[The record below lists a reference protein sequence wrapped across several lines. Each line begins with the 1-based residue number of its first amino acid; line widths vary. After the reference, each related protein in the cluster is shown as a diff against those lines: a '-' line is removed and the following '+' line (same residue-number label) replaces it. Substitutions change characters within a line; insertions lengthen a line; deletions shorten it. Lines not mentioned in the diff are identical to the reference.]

1 MDAELL
7 QLRKRITNNFKLSG
21 FLIRSEN
28 SSYLAEQLLPFDRA
42 ERDKWLTVIT
52 ENLQGQ
58 KLASPHV
65 ERSALEKA
73 INELNRVGLDEGETV
88 FAVIDAFTVPRYR
101 YNQRNKKFELD
112 AQPRQLLTQPGMKST
127 YLQQRYAMLLQKTLR
142 HDLFAPAVIQDGVG
156 ADAQAKK
163 FKLQFAENL
172 LATNSMKEAV
182 VLGLLTQLK
191 EGKFYVEDPTGC
203 VQLDLSGARFHAGFF
218 CEGCF
223 VLAEGKYSNGVLK
236 VDGLGFPPAEAATSS
251 RAFFG
256 TANSWGGESGKLLKY
271 SPRLQEL
278 ERTNTETTIVFLSD
292 VRLDLPI
299 VMEKLRQLFVG
310 YDSCPP
316 QAIVLMGP
324 FSSSSKNQ
332 HEMRQHFDALG
343 GLAAGCDQLKRQ
355 TDLILVPSTE
365 DPTAPNILPRAPLP
379 ECLAAGLIKA
389 WPRTQLATNPCR
401 LQYCTQQIVVCRLD
415 LMAKFCRNTLH
426 FPEDTSHIEQ
436 HFARTIVCQ
445 GHLVPIHPIA
455 MPVHWDY
462 DPSLWL
468 YPLPDLIVMGDS
480 CQSFQ
485 STQHACTVLNTGSF
499 VKSKFAFK
507 VYIPATRTIEDSE
520 IPGDMDLS

>member
-1 MDAELL
+1 MDELA
-7 QLRKRITNNFKLSG
+7 QLRKRITTSFKLCG

-28 SSYLAEQLLPFDRA
+28 SNFLAEQLIPFEPA
-42 ERDKWLTVIT
+42 EREKWMTVIT

-58 KLASPHV
+58 KLSTPHV
-65 ERSALEKA
+65 ERESLEKA

-88 FAVIDAFTVPRYR
+88 FSVIDAFTVPRYR
-101 YNQRNKKFELD
+101 YNTRIKKFERD
-112 AQPRQLLTQPGMKST
+112 TQPRRLLTQPRMKSD

-142 HDLFAPAVIQDGVG
+142 HDLFAPAVIQDGV
-156 ADAQAKK
+156 AAEAQTKK
-163 FKLQFAENL
+163 FKLQYAENL
-172 LATNSMKEAV
+172 LATSNMKEAV

-191 EGKFYVEDPTGC
+191 EGKFYVEDPTGS

-223 VLAEGKYSNGVLK
+223 VLAEGSYANGVLK
-236 VDGLGFPPAEAATSS
+236 VDGLGFPPAEVASSS

-256 TANSWGGESGKLLKY
+256 TGNTWGGESAKLLKY

-278 ERTNTETTIVFLSD
+278 ERTNTETTLVFLSD
-292 VRLDLPI
+292 VRLDLPV

-324 FSSSSKNQ
+324 FTASTRNH
-332 HEMRQHFDALG
+332 HELRHHLDALG
-343 GLAAGCDQLKRQ
+343 ALAAGCEQLKKQ
-355 TDLILVPSTE
+355 TDIILVPSTE
-365 DPTAPNILPRAPLP
+365 DPTAPNIFPRAPLP
-379 ECLAAGLIKA
+379 ECLAAGLLKA

-426 FPEDTSHIEQ
+426 FPPDTEHIEQ
-436 HFARTIVCQ
+436 HFARTLVCQ
-445 GHLVPIHPIA
+445 NHLVPIHPIA

-462 DPSLWL
+462 DPALWL
-468 YPLPDLIVMGDS
+468 YPLPDLIVMADS
-480 CQSFQ
+480 CQSFV
-485 STQHACTVLNTGSF
+485 STQHGCTVLNTGSF

-507 VYIPATRTIEDSE
+507 VYIPATRSIEDSE
-520 IPGDMDLS
+520 IPGDMELA

>member
-1 MDAELL
+1 MDAELIP
-7 QLRKRITNNFKLSG
+7 LRKRITNIFKLCG

-28 SSYLAEQLLPFDRA
+28 STYLAEQLLPFDA
-42 ERDKWLTVIT
+42 DERDKWLTVIT

-58 KLASPHV
+58 KLTTPHV
-65 ERSALEKA
+65 ERAALEKA

-88 FAVIDAFTVPRYR
+88 FALIDAFTVPRYR
-101 YNQRNKKFELD
+101 YNTRIKKFEPD
-112 AQPRQLLTQPGMKST
+112 TTPRQLLSAPRMKSD
-127 YLQQRYAMLLQKTLR
+127 YMQQRYAMLLQKTLR

-172 LATNSMKEAV
+172 LATNTMREAV

-191 EGKFYVEDPTGC
+191 EGKFYVEDPTGSIE
-203 VQLDLSGARFHAGFF
+203 LDLSGARFHAGFF

-223 VLAEGKYSNGVLK
+223 VLAEGHYSNGVLK
-236 VDGLGFPPAEAATSS
+236 VDGLGFPPAEPATSS

-256 TANSWGGESGKLLKY
+256 TANTWGGESSKLLKY

-292 VRLDLPI
+292 VRLDLP
-299 VMEKLRQLFVG
+299 VVTEKLRQLFVG

-324 FSSSSKNQ
+324 FTASTRNH
-332 HEMRQHFDALG
+332 HEMRQHLTALG
-343 GLAAGCDQLKRQ
+343 KLAAGCEQLKKQ
-355 TDLILVPSTE
+355 TDLILVPSAE
-365 DPTAPNILPRAPLP
+365 DPTAPNILPRAPIP
-379 ECLAAGLIKA
+379 ECLAAGLLKA

-426 FPEDTSHIEQ
+426 FPEDTSQIEQ
-436 HFARTIVCQ
+436 QFARTIVCQ

-462 DPSLWL
+462 DPALWL
-468 YPLPDLIVMGDS
+468 YPLPDLVVMGDS
-480 CQSFQ
+480 CQSF
-485 STQHACTVLNTGSF
+485 SSSQHGCTVLNTGSF

-520 IPGDMDLS
+520 IPDDVE

>member
-1 MDAELL
+1 MDVDLL
-7 QLRKRITNNFKLSG
+7 PLRKRITNTFKLCG

-28 SSYLAEQLLPFDRA
+28 SSYLAEQLLPFDAA

-52 ENLQGQ
+52 ENLQSQ
-58 KLASPHV
+58 KLLTPHV
-65 ERSALEKA
+65 ERAALEKA

-88 FAVIDAFTVPRYR
+88 FALIDAFTVPRFR
-101 YNQRNKKFELD
+101 YNQRIKKFELD
-112 AQPRQLLTQPGMKST
+112 TQPRQLLTAPRMKSD
-127 YLQQRYAMLLQKTLR
+127 YMQQRYAMLLQKTLR

-156 ADAQAKK
+156 AEAQAKK

-172 LATNSMKEAV
+172 LATSAMKEAV

-203 VQLDLSGARFHAGFF
+203 VQLDLTGARFHAGFF

-223 VLAEGKYSNGVLK
+223 VLAEGNYNNGVLK
-236 VDGLGFPPAEAATSS
+236 VDGLGFPPAEPATSS

-256 TANSWGGESGKLLKY
+256 TANTWGGESAKLLKY
-271 SPRLQEL
+271 SAGLQEL

-292 VRLDLPI
+292 VRLDLPV
-299 VMEKLRQLFVG
+299 VMDKLRQLFVG

-324 FSSSSKNQ
+324 FTASTRNH
-332 HEMRQHFDALG
+332 HELRHHLDALG
-343 GLAAGCDQLKRQ
+343 GLAAGCEQLKKQ
-355 TDLILVPSTE
+355 TDLILVPSSE
-365 DPTAPNILPRAPLP
+365 DPTAPNILPRAPIP
-379 ECLAAGLIKA
+379 ECLAAGLLKA

-426 FPEDTSHIEQ
+426 FPEDTSQIEQ

-462 DPSLWL
+462 DPALWL

-480 CQSFQ
+480 CQSF
-485 STQHACTVLNTGSF
+485 SSSQHGCTVLNTGSF

-520 IPGDMDLS
+520 IPDEME

>member
-1 MDAELL
+1 MDVDLL
-7 QLRKRITNNFKLSG
+7 PLRKRITNTFKLCG

-28 SSYLAEQLLPFDRA
+28 SSYLAEQLLPFDAA

-52 ENLQGQ
+52 ENLQSQ
-58 KLASPHV
+58 KLLTPHV
-65 ERSALEKA
+65 ERAALEKA

-88 FAVIDAFTVPRYR
+88 FALIDAFTVPRFR
-101 YNQRNKKFELD
+101 YNQRIKKFELD
-112 AQPRQLLTQPGMKST
+112 TQPRQLLTAPRMKSD
-127 YLQQRYAMLLQKTLR
+127 YMQQRYAMLLQKTLR

-156 ADAQAKK
+156 AEAQAKK

-172 LATNSMKEAV
+172 LATSVMKEAV

-203 VQLDLSGARFHAGFF
+203 VQLDLTGARFHAGFF

-223 VLAEGKYSNGVLK
+223 VLAEGNYNNGVLK
-236 VDGLGFPPAEAATSS
+236 VDGLGFPPAEPATSS

-256 TANSWGGESGKLLKY
+256 TANTWGGESAKLLKY
-271 SPRLQEL
+271 SAGLQEL

-299 VMEKLRQLFVG
+299 VMDKLRQLFVG

-324 FSSSSKNQ
+324 FTASTRNY
-332 HEMRQHFDALG
+332 HELRQHLDALG
-343 GLAAGCDQLKRQ
+343 GLAAGCEQLKKQ
-355 TDLILVPSTE
+355 TDLILVPSSE
-365 DPTAPNILPRAPLP
+365 DPTAPNILPRAPIP
-379 ECLAAGLIKA
+379 ECLAAGLLKA

-426 FPEDTSHIEQ
+426 FPEDTSQIEQ

-445 GHLVPIHPIA
+445 GHLVPIHPIT

-462 DPSLWL
+462 DPALWL

-480 CQSFQ
+480 CQSF
-485 STQHACTVLNTGSF
+485 SSSQHGCTVLNTGSF

-520 IPGDMDLS
+520 IPDEME

>member
-1 MDAELL
+1 MDADLL
-7 QLRKRITNNFKLSG
+7 PLRKRITNTFKLCG
-21 FLIRSEN
+21 FMIRSEN
-28 SSYLAEQLLPFDRA
+28 SSYLAEQLLPFDAA

-52 ENLQGQ
+52 ENLQSQ
-58 KLASPHV
+58 KLLTPHV
-65 ERSALEKA
+65 ERAALEKA

-88 FAVIDAFTVPRYR
+88 FALIDAFTVPRFR
-101 YNQRNKKFELD
+101 YNQRVKKFELD
-112 AQPRQLLTQPGMKST
+112 TQPRQLLTAPRMKSD
-127 YLQQRYAMLLQKTLR
+127 YMQQRYAMLLQKTLR

-156 ADAQAKK
+156 AEAQAKK

-172 LATNSMKEAV
+172 LASSAMKEAV

-203 VQLDLSGARFHAGFF
+203 VQLDLTGARFHAGFF

-223 VLAEGKYSNGVLK
+223 VLAEGHYNNGVLK
-236 VDGLGFPPAEAATSS
+236 VDGLGFPPAEPATSS

-256 TANSWGGESGKLLKY
+256 TANTWGGESDKLLKY

-292 VRLDLPI
+292 VRLDLPV
-299 VMEKLRQLFVG
+299 VMDKLRQLFVG

-316 QAIVLMGP
+316 QAILLMGP
-324 FSSSSKNQ
+324 FTASTRNH
-332 HEMRQHFDALG
+332 HELRHHLDALG
-343 GLAAGCDQLKRQ
+343 ALAAGCEQLKKQ
-355 TDLILVPSTE
+355 TDLILVPSSE
-365 DPTAPNILPRAPLP
+365 DPTAPNILPRAPIP
-379 ECLAAGLIKA
+379 ECLAAGLLKV

-426 FPEDTSHIEQ
+426 FPEDTSQIEQ

-462 DPSLWL
+462 DPGLWL

-480 CQSFQ
+480 CQSF
-485 STQHACTVLNTGSF
+485 SSNQHGCTVLNTGSF

-507 VYIPATRTIEDSE
+507 VYIPATRTVEDSE
-520 IPGDMDLS
+520 IPDDVE

>member
-1 MDAELL
+1 MDADLL
-7 QLRKRITNNFKLSG
+7 PLRKRITNTFKLCG
-21 FLIRSEN
+21 FMIRSEN
-28 SSYLAEQLLPFDRA
+28 SSYLAEQLLPFDAA

-52 ENLQGQ
+52 ENLQSQ
-58 KLASPHV
+58 KLLTPHV
-65 ERSALEKA
+65 ERAALEKA

-88 FAVIDAFTVPRYR
+88 FALIDAFTVPRFR
-101 YNQRNKKFELD
+101 YNQRIKKFEPD
-112 AQPRQLLTQPGMKST
+112 TQPRQLLTAPRMKSE
-127 YLQQRYAMLLQKTLR
+127 YMQQRYAMLLQKTLR
-142 HDLFAPAVIQDGVG
+142 HDLFAPVVIQDGVG
-156 ADAQAKK
+156 AEAQAKK

-172 LATNSMKEAV
+172 LATSAMKEAV

-203 VQLDLSGARFHAGFF
+203 VQLDLTGARFHAGFF

-223 VLAEGKYSNGVLK
+223 VLAEGNYNNGVLK
-236 VDGLGFPPAEAATSS
+236 VDGLGFPPAEPATSS

-256 TANSWGGESGKLLKY
+256 TANTWGGESAKLLKY

-292 VRLDLPI
+292 VRLDLPV
-299 VMEKLRQLFVG
+299 VMDKLRQLFVG

-324 FSSSSKNQ
+324 FTASARNH
-332 HEMRQHFDALG
+332 HELRHHLDALG
-343 GLAAGCDQLKRQ
+343 ALAAGCEQLKKQ
-355 TDLILVPSTE
+355 TDLILVPSSE
-365 DPTAPNILPRAPLP
+365 DPTAPNILPRAPIP
-379 ECLAAGLIKA
+379 ECLAAGLLKT

-426 FPEDTSHIEQ
+426 FPEDTSQIEQ
-436 HFARTIVCQ
+436 HFARSIVCQ

-462 DPSLWL
+462 DPALWL

-480 CQSFQ
+480 CQSF
-485 STQHACTVLNTGSF
+485 SSSQHGCTVLNTGSF

-520 IPGDMDLS
+520 IPDDVE

>member
-1 MDAELL
+1 MDVDLL
-7 QLRKRITNNFKLSG
+7 PLRKRITNTFKLCG

-28 SSYLAEQLLPFDRA
+28 SSYLAEQLLPFDAA

-52 ENLQGQ
+52 ENLQSQ
-58 KLASPHV
+58 KLLTPHV
-65 ERSALEKA
+65 ERAALEKA

-88 FAVIDAFTVPRYR
+88 FALIDAFTVPRFR
-101 YNQRNKKFELD
+101 YNQRIKKFELD
-112 AQPRQLLTQPGMKST
+112 TQPRQLLTAPRMKSD
-127 YLQQRYAMLLQKTLR
+127 YMQQRYAMLLQKTLR

-156 ADAQAKK
+156 AEAQAKK

-172 LATNSMKEAV
+172 LATSAMKEAV

-203 VQLDLSGARFHAGFF
+203 VQLDLTGARFHAGFF

-223 VLAEGKYSNGVLK
+223 VLAEGNYNNGVLK
-236 VDGLGFPPAEAATSS
+236 VDGLGFPPAEPANSS

-256 TANSWGGESGKLLKY
+256 TANTWGGESAKLLKY
-271 SPRLQEL
+271 SAGLQEL

-292 VRLDLPI
+292 VRLDLPV
-299 VMEKLRQLFVG
+299 VMDKLRQLFVG

-324 FSSSSKNQ
+324 FTASTRNH
-332 HEMRQHFDALG
+332 HELRHHLDALG
-343 GLAAGCDQLKRQ
+343 GLAAGCEQLKKQ
-355 TDLILVPSTE
+355 TDLILVPSSE
-365 DPTAPNILPRAPLP
+365 DPTAPNILPRAPIP
-379 ECLAAGLIKA
+379 ECLAAGLLKA

-426 FPEDTSHIEQ
+426 FPEDTSQIEQ

-462 DPSLWL
+462 DPALWL

-480 CQSFQ
+480 CQSF
-485 STQHACTVLNTGSF
+485 SSSQHGCTVLNTGSF

-520 IPGDMDLS
+520 IPDELE

>member
-1 MDAELL
+1 MEADLL
-7 QLRKRITNNFKLSG
+7 PLRKRITNTFKLCG

-28 SSYLAEQLLPFDRA
+28 SSYLAEQLLPFEAA

-52 ENLQGQ
+52 ENLQSQ
-58 KLASPHV
+58 KLLTPHV
-65 ERSALEKA
+65 ERAALEKA

-88 FAVIDAFTVPRYR
+88 FALIDAFTVPRFR
-101 YNQRNKKFELD
+101 YNQRVKKFELD
-112 AQPRQLLTQPGMKST
+112 TQPRQLLTAPRMKSD
-127 YLQQRYAMLLQKTLR
+127 YMQQRYAMLLQKTLR
-142 HDLFAPAVIQDGVG
+142 HDLFAPAVIQDGV
-156 ADAQAKK
+156 AAEAQAKK

-172 LATNSMKEAV
+172 LATSAVKEAV

-203 VQLDLSGARFHAGFF
+203 VQLDLTGARFHAGFF

-223 VLAEGKYSNGVLK
+223 VLAEGNYKEGILK
-236 VDGLGFPPAEAATSS
+236 VDGLGFPPAEPATSS

-256 TANSWGGESGKLLKY
+256 TANTWGGESSKLLKY

-292 VRLDLPI
+292 VRLDLPV
-299 VMEKLRQLFVG
+299 VMDKLRQLFVG

-324 FSSSSKNQ
+324 FTASTRNH
-332 HEMRQHFDALG
+332 HELRHHLDALG
-343 GLAAGCDQLKRQ
+343 GLAAGCEQLKKQ
-355 TDLILVPSTE
+355 TDLILVPSSE
-365 DPTAPNILPRAPLP
+365 DPTAPNILPRAPIP
-379 ECLAAGLIKA
+379 ECLASGLLKA

-426 FPEDTSHIEQ
+426 FPEDTSQIEQ

-462 DPSLWL
+462 DPALWL

-480 CQSFQ
+480 CQSF
-485 STQHACTVLNTGSF
+485 SSNQHGCTVLNTGSF

-520 IPGDMDLS
+520 IPDDVE

>member
-1 MDAELL
+1 MDELA
-7 QLRKRITNNFKLSG
+7 QLRKRITTSFKLCG

-28 SSYLAEQLLPFDRA
+28 STYLAEQLLPFEPA
-42 ERDKWLTVIT
+42 EREKWMTVIT

-58 KLASPHV
+58 KLATPHV
-65 ERSALEKA
+65 EREALEKA
-73 INELNRVGLDEGETV
+73 INELNRVGLDEGETI
-88 FAVIDAFTVPRYR
+88 FSLIDAFTVPRYR
-101 YNQRNKKFELD
+101 YNTRIKKFELD
-112 AQPRQLLTQPGMKST
+112 TQPRRLLPQPRMKSD

-142 HDLFAPAVIQDGVG
+142 HDLFAPAVIQDGV
-156 ADAQAKK
+156 AAAAQTKK
-163 FKLQFAENL
+163 FKLQYAENL
-172 LATNSMKEAV
+172 LATSHLKEAV

-191 EGKFYVEDPTGC
+191 EGKFFVEDPTGC
-203 VQLDLSGARFHAGFF
+203 VELDLSGARFHAGFF

-223 VLAEGKYSNGVLK
+223 VLAEGSYANGVLK
-236 VDGLGFPPAEAATSS
+236 VDGLGFPPAEPASSS

-256 TANSWGGESGKLLKY
+256 TGNTWGGEPTKLLKY
-271 SPRLQEL
+271 SPRLQEV
-278 ERTNTETTIVFLSD
+278 ERTNTETTLVFLSD
-292 VRLDLPI
+292 VRLDLPV
-299 VMEKLRQLFVG
+299 VMDKLRQLFVG

-324 FSSSSKNQ
+324 FTASTRNH
-332 HEMRQHFDALG
+332 HELRQHLDALG
-343 GLAAGCDQLKRQ
+343 ALAAGCEQLKKQ
-355 TDLILVPSTE
+355 TDLILVPSAE

-379 ECLAAGLIKA
+379 ECLAAGLLKA

-426 FPEDTSHIEQ
+426 FPPDTTHIEQ
-436 HFARTIVCQ
+436 HFARTLVCQ

-462 DPSLWL
+462 DPALWL

-480 CQSFQ
+480 CQSFA
-485 STQHACTVLNTGSF
+485 STQHECTVLNTGSF

-520 IPGDMDLS
+520 IPGDMDTS

>member
-1 MDAELL
+1 MDAELIP
-7 QLRKRITNNFKLSG
+7 LRKRITNNFKLCG

-28 SSYLAEQLLPFDRA
+28 STYLAEQLLPFDA
-42 ERDKWLTVIT
+42 DERDKWLTVIT

-58 KLASPHV
+58 KLATPHV
-65 ERSALEKA
+65 ERAALEKA

-88 FAVIDAFTVPRYR
+88 FALIDAFTVPRYR
-101 YNQRNKKFELD
+101 YNTRIKKFEPDLT
-112 AQPRQLLTQPGMKST
+112 PRQLLSAPRMKSD
-127 YLQQRYAMLLQKTLR
+127 YMQQRYAMLLQKTLR

-156 ADAQAKK
+156 AQAKK

-172 LATNSMKEAV
+172 LATSTIREAV

-191 EGKFYVEDPTGC
+191 EGKFYVEDPTGSI
-203 VQLDLSGARFHAGFF
+203 QLDLSGARFHAGFF

-223 VLAEGKYSNGVLK
+223 VLAEGNYSNGVLK
-236 VDGLGFPPAEAATSS
+236 VDGLGFPPAEPATSS

-256 TANSWGGESGKLLKY
+256 IANTWGGESTKLLKY

-292 VRLDLPI
+292 VRLDLP
-299 VMEKLRQLFVG
+299 VVVEKLRQLFVG

-324 FSSSSKNQ
+324 FTASTRNH
-332 HEMRQHFDALG
+332 HELRQHLDALG
-343 GLAAGCDQLKRQ
+343 GLAAGCEQLKKQ

-365 DPTAPNILPRAPLP
+365 DPTAPNILPRAPIP
-379 ECLAAGLIKA
+379 ECLAAGLLKA

-426 FPEDTSHIEQ
+426 FPEDTSQIEQ
-436 HFARTIVCQ
+436 HFSRTIVCQ

-462 DPSLWL
+462 DPALWL

-480 CQSFQ
+480 CQSFS
-485 STQHACTVLNTGSF
+485 STQHGCTVLNTGSF

-520 IPGDMDLS
+520 IPDDVE

>member
-1 MDAELL
+1 MDVDLL
-7 QLRKRITNNFKLSG
+7 PLRKRITNTFKLCG

-28 SSYLAEQLLPFDRA
+28 SSYLAEQLLPFDAA

-52 ENLQGQ
+52 ENLQSQ
-58 KLASPHV
+58 KLLTPHV
-65 ERSALEKA
+65 ERAALEKA

-88 FAVIDAFTVPRYR
+88 FALIDAFTVPRFR
-101 YNQRNKKFELD
+101 YNQRVKKFELD
-112 AQPRQLLTQPGMKST
+112 TQPRQLLTAPRMKSD
-127 YLQQRYAMLLQKTLR
+127 YMQQRYAMLLQKTLR

-156 ADAQAKK
+156 AEAQAKK

-172 LATNSMKEAV
+172 LATSAMKEAV

-203 VQLDLSGARFHAGFF
+203 VQLDLTGARFHAGFF

-223 VLAEGKYSNGVLK
+223 VLAEGNYNNGVLK
-236 VDGLGFPPAEAATSS
+236 VDGLGFPPAEPANSS

-256 TANSWGGESGKLLKY
+256 TANTWGGESAKLLKY
-271 SPRLQEL
+271 SAGLQEL

-292 VRLDLPI
+292 VRLDLPV
-299 VMEKLRQLFVG
+299 VMDKLRQLFVG

-324 FSSSSKNQ
+324 FTTSTRNH
-332 HEMRQHFDALG
+332 HELRHHLDALG
-343 GLAAGCDQLKRQ
+343 GLAAGCEQLRKQ
-355 TDLILVPSTE
+355 TDLILVPSSE
-365 DPTAPNILPRAPLP
+365 DPTAPNILPRAPIP
-379 ECLAAGLIKA
+379 ECLAAGLLKA

-426 FPEDTSHIEQ
+426 FPEDTSQIEQ

-462 DPSLWL
+462 DPALWL

-480 CQSFQ
+480 CQSF
-485 STQHACTVLNTGSF
+485 SSSQHGCTVLNTGSF

-520 IPGDMDLS
+520 IPDDLE

>member
-7 QLRKRITNNFKLSG
+7 LRKRIANNFKLCG
-21 FLIRSEN
+21 FMIRSEN
-28 SSYLAEQLLPFDRA
+28 SAYLAEQLLPFDAA

-52 ENLQGQ
+52 ENIQGQ
-58 KLASPHV
+58 KLTTPHV
-65 ERSALEKA
+65 DRAALEKA

-88 FAVIDAFTVPRYR
+88 FALIDAFTVPRFR
-101 YNQRNKKFELD
+101 YNGRVKKFELD
-112 AQPRQLLTQPGMKST
+112 THPRQLLPAPRMKSD
-127 YLQQRYAMLLQKTLR
+127 YMQQRFAMLLQKTLR
-142 HDLFAPAVIQDGVG
+142 HDLFAPAVLQEGVRP
-156 ADAQAKK
+156 DAQAKK

-172 LATNSMKEAV
+172 LATSAMKEAV

-203 VQLDLSGARFHAGFF
+203 VELDLSGARFHAGFF

-223 VLAEGKYSNGVLK
+223 VLAEGSYSHGVLK
-236 VDGLGFPPAEAATSS
+236 VDGLGFPPAEPASSS

-256 TANSWGGESGKLLKY
+256 TANTWGGESSKLLKY

-292 VRLDLPI
+292 VRLDLPV
-299 VMEKLRQLFVG
+299 VMDKLRQLFVG

-324 FSSSSKNQ
+324 FTASTRNH
-332 HEMRQHFDALG
+332 HELRHHLDALG
-343 GLAAGCDQLKRQ
+343 GLAAGCEQLKKQ
-355 TDLILVPSTE
+355 TDLILVPSSE
-365 DPTAPNILPRAPLP
+365 DPTAPNILPRAPIP
-379 ECLAAGLIKA
+379 ECLAAGLLKA

-426 FPEDTSHIEQ
+426 FPEDTAQIEQ

-462 DPSLWL
+462 DPALWL

-480 CQSFQ
+480 CQSF
-485 STQHACTVLNTGSF
+485 SSSQHGCTVLNTGSF

-507 VYIPATRTIEDSE
+507 VYIPATRTVEDSE
-520 IPGDMDLS
+520 IPDDVE